1 MRTLHTIL
9 FTLLLLLTLSACK
22 NQQVEAML
30 DQAESIMQE
39 RPVEALSVLRT
50 IDATQLHARSQEARY
65 AMLYTQAQY
74 KNYIDTRN
82 DSLIRIAYD
91 YYVTDLQ
98 GTDHDR
104 MLSALMLGVIQKQQG
119 LQEESMISLQRS
131 LKYGQNTDDEFML
144 GQICALLSSMCSLL
158 YDSDALKYAE
168 LSYSHYNRAQKY
180 DYAIDARD
188 QIANALYN
196 QQKYRECL
204 IVSDSVFSEAE
215 QTRDTFVMIKSLRNI
230 VYSSTA
236 IGEIEKAKTSHY
248 KLSQIAPT
256 STSKDLISM
265 AGIYAFQ
272 GIIDSAM
279 WYLKQAEALPKD
291 LFNRINFHNRASV
304 IYQKM
309 GNYKEALYHCSLQ
322 HEIQDSLL
330 NMRLANSVTIAQRD
344 FAHQELE
351 AEKLKERQRMQLWVF
366 SIFIIIIIFVGI
378 IIYFKRQQVIIK
390 LEMEGAMMIT
400 SEIEQALQTKQTI
413 IDSLSE
419 QVSAMKAN
427 SDSTDL
433 LVSTLFSKRL
443 DVLNGLFT
451 SYFSGQ
457 NKLFEKNSIYK
468 EVQNIVKGF
477 SEDEESFAEVES
489 MVNLKHGNILQT
501 LKNSFPKMKEADY
514 KFLCFTF
521 AGLST
526 RAISLLL
533 DESLDN
539 IYQKRSRWKVKIDA
553 LKIPEKA
560 LLLSFWSKTT

>member
-9 FTLLLLLTLSACK
+9 FTLLLLTLSACK

-30 DQAESIMQE
+30 DQAESVMQE

-74 KNYIDTRN
+74 KNYIDTSN

-119 LQEESMISLQRS
+119 LQEESMLSLQRS
-131 LKYGQNTDDEFML
+131 LNYGQNTDDEFML
-144 GQICALLSSMCSLL
+144 GQICALLSSECSLL
-158 YDSDALKYAE
+158 FDSDAYKYAE
-168 LSYSHYNRAQKY
+168 MSYSYYKRAQKF

-188 QIANALYN
+188 LMANALYN
-196 QQKYRECL
+196 QQKYSECL
-204 IVSDSVFSEAE
+204 LVSDSVFSEAE
-215 QTRDTFVMIKSLRNI
+215 QMRDTFVMIKSLRNI
-230 VYSSTA
+230 VYASTA
-236 IGEIEKAKTSHY
+236 IGDIEKAKHAHLE
-248 KLSQIAPT
+248 LSKITPL
-256 STSKDLISM
+256 STSKDYVSL

-272 GIIDSAM
+272 GKLDSAL
-279 WYLKQAEALPKD
+279 WYLNQAEALPKD
-291 LFNRINFHNRASV
+291 VFNRINFHNRASV
-304 IYQKM
+304 IFKKM
-309 GNYKEALYHCSLQ
+309 GNYEKAYQHNSLQ

-344 FAHQELE
+344 FARQELE
-351 AEKLKERQRMQLWVF
+351 AEKLKETQRMQLWIFAIIIVILF
-366 SIFIIIIIFVGI
+366 SIGLVWN
-378 IIYFKRQQVIIK
+378 FKRRHVILK
-390 LEMEGAMMIT
+390 LEMENTM
-400 SEIEQALQTKQTI
+400 SLVDEIKRTLQAKQDV

-419 QVSAMKAN
+419 QVLSMKAISRN
-427 SDSTDL
+427 SDL
-433 LVSTLFSKRL
+433 LVSTLFEKRFEM
-443 DVLNGLFT
+443 LNGLFT

-457 NKLFEKNSIYK
+457 NKLFEKNTIYK

-477 SEDEESFAEVES
+477 SEDSESFAEVES
-489 MVNLKHGNILQT
+489 MVNQKYENILVT
-501 LKNSFPKMKEADY
+501 IKKCFPKIKETDY
-514 KFLCFTF
+514 KFFCFTF
-521 AGLST
+521 AGLSS

-539 IYQKRSRWKVKIDA
+539 VYQKRSRWKARIDA
-553 LKIPEKA
+553 LNIPQKEKMFA
-560 LLLSFWSKTT
+560 LWTKSS